1 MCRRRVGPIA
11 SICLI
16 ALSLVSG
23 GNVKQFFVTGNQWV
37 VYLADQEV
45 DERLE
50 LYSASLA
57 DGKIVKLSG
66 NLQSAGNIVDV
77 AVSPDGTFAV
87 YRADQE
93 QDEVYEIYHVPSV
106 GGTITKL
113 NLPLVSGVDVREF
126 TISADNTHIVYLA
139 DQEIDTVVE
148 LYSSVIATHR
158 LFLPVVSR

>member
-1 MCRRRVGPIA
+1 MWDKLYQVPAGGGVPRKLN
-11 SICLI
+11 S
-16 ALSLVSG
+16 SLVSG

-45 DERLE
+45 DERFE
-50 LYSASLA
+50 LYSASLT

-93 QDEVYEIYHVPSV
+93 ARRSLRDLPCAFCGRDNYKA
-106 GGTITKL
+106 KL
-113 NLPLVSGVDVREF
+113 AIGFWR
-126 TISADNTHIVYLA
+126 
-139 DQEIDTVVE
+139 
-148 LYSSVIATHR
+148 
-158 LFLPVVSR
+158 